1 MDPFIQGT
9 IAMAALYLG
18 VYAVIRVVER
28 SDE

>member
-9 IAMAALYLG
+9 IAMVALYLG
-18 VYAVIRVVER
+18 VYAVVRIVEK